1 MKLEMFIS
9 FNGNCREAVEFY
21 AKVFK
26 TEVQNLL
33 TYAEMPP
40 DPDFTPSEEDKNKV
54 MYARIPFGNMTLMF
68 MDYTEGMDLVVGNN
82 IQPSISTT
90 DIGEVTRLFNELKD
104 GGVVDCELMKTFYSD
119 LYGCVKDKF
128 GVTWHILHMH

>member
-1 MKLEMFIS
+1 MKVEMFLN

-26 TEVQNLL
+26 SEVKNLM
-33 TYAEMPP
+33 TYADMPP
-40 DPDFTPSEEDKNKV
+40 CPDYTPEEADKNKV
-54 MYARIPFGNMTLMF
+54 MYAHIQFENMAMMF
-68 MDYTEGMDLVVGNN
+68 MDYTSCMKFTLGNN
-82 IQPSISTT
+82 IHPTISSPNK
-90 DIGEVTRLFNELKD
+90 DEITRLFNELKED
-104 GGVVDCELMKTFYSD
+104 GTVDCELMKTFYSD